1 MSLILDFLLSAFS
14 IGEKVIA
21 IPEPKGREILL
32 CISQP
37 LPFLLIV
44 LNCIYNFFRFPT
56 ISVRLAFNSLQIVC
70 IDCATTS
77 LRPEIFNHYPWI
89 NVFILHTM
97 LFRSEAYIRN
107 KKSVSMHFLL
117 ACCIGF

>member
-1 MSLILDFLLSAFS
+1 MSPILDFLLSACYV
-14 IGEKVIA
+14 GEKVIA
-21 IPEPKGREILL
+21 TTELKEREILP
-32 CISQP
+32 CISQL

-44 LNCIYNFFRFPT
+44 LNCIYNFLRFPT
-56 ISVRLAFNSLQIVC
+56 ISVRFAFNSLQIVC

-77 LRPEIFNHYPWI
+77 LRAEIFNHYLWI
-89 NVFILHTM
+89 NVFILYAM

-117 ACCIGF
+117 ECCIGF

>member
-1 MSLILDFLLSAFS
+1 MSPILDFLLSTCYV
-14 IGEKVIA
+14 GEKVIA
-21 IPEPKGREILL
+21 IPELRESKILP
-32 CISQP
+32 CISQL

-44 LNCIYNFFRFPT
+44 LNCIYNFLRFPT
-56 ISVRLAFNSLQIVC
+56 ISVRFAFNSLQIVC

-77 LRPEIFNHYPWI
+77 LRAEIFNHYPWI
-89 NVFILHTM
+89 NVFILYAM

-117 ACCIGF
+117 ECCIGF